1 MQHRSRTELV
11 AIQPHGFKPPLILL
25 PSNTGETCYA
35 HHMAGHRGR
44 DRPVWG
50 APPSDRMSECER
62 HVPLEERTRVMST
75 TYVLFK
81 RAVAFDL
88 QATLLL
94 ASLLM
99 KQPANW
105 STGVAR

>member
-1 MQHRSRTELV
+1 MQHHSRTELV
-11 AIQPHGFKPPLILL
+11 AIQSHGFKPPLIFL
-25 PSNTGETCYA
+25 PSIPGETFYA
-35 HHMAGHRGR
+35 QQIAGHPGR

-50 APPSDRMSECER
+50 AQPSDRMSECECY
-62 HVPLEERTRVMST
+62 VPLEEHARVMST
-75 TYVLFK
+75 TYVLLK
-81 RAVAFDL
+81 RAVPFDL
-88 QATLLL
+88 QATPLR